1 MKLLCAN
8 LPGYVMMVSW
18 SLKSAEIPHNGWCHL
33 LFQQKKQHRE
43 KEREGERQI
52 ETQRNRDRIREIG
65 SW

>member
-1 MKLLCAN
+1 
-8 LPGYVMMVSW
+8 MMVSW